1 MKDFYIA
8 DAASFENQP
17 ITSFFCIAAISARD
31 RKGSGQYL
39 AITLADKT
47 GQFEARMWEDF
58 AEALQT
64 CPTGSYVKGQGQIS
78 KYQGKFQITLT
89 KLRLAAASE
98 IDTADFVPTTQYDI
112 PTMAAELRSYVA
124 AFRNPHLRRLVLAFL
139 DDPTLGPAFIEAPAA
154 KRLHHAWIGGLLEH
168 VLHLVRICLATAP
181 FYPEVDPDLL
191 VTGAILHD
199 IGKVRELSWGSS
211 FDYTLEGQLIG
222 HISIAQGLLH
232 EKIAQLNAEAASASQ
247 DLSSRPESAFF
258 ADVAERPAAPPPPL
272 DPSATEPFPQ
282 NLRLLIEH
290 MILSHHGKLE
300 FGSPK
305 LPMTPE
311 AMLLSALDDL
321 EAKFQALRNEF
332 ANAAAAGRPASEP
345 TEWVR
350 SMDRP
355 LFNSQA
361 WLDKGAGTRQ
371 VQPASQKVQLD
382 SKEAQHQAKST
393 PAAEVV
399 HKVHDAPLSATATA
413 QLNEPLLPL
422 GDAITPQEIR
432 SSDFLV
438 KPRMWKFPKG
448 HIGASVGTAKW
459 RRAILERVTA
469 EVTSGRFVE
478 SVHFR
483 QRMAERQFDKSDLQ
497 ECLTTGTIDN
507 NPKNDPE
514 RYSDVEVEYVIFIV
528 EGKSKENTPMKV
540 LFGLRD
546 DYDPL
551 FITVYAP
558 KSAGGVK
565 VRRGI
570 MWDAD

>member
-17 ITSFFCIAAISARD
+17 ITSFFCIASISARD

-39 AITLADKT
+39 ALTLADKT
-47 GQFEARMWEDF
+47 GQFEARMWDDF
-58 AEALQT
+58 ADALKT
-64 CPTGSYVKGQGQIS
+64 CPTGSYVKAQGQIS

-98 IDTADFVPTTQYDI
+98 IDTADFIPTTQYDI
-112 PTMAAELRSYVA
+112 AAMNAELRSYVA

-139 DDPTLGPAFIEAPAA
+139 DDPTLGPQFIEAPAA

-168 VLHLVRICLATAP
+168 VLCLVRICLATAP

-199 IGKVRELSWGSS
+199 IGKVRELSWGST

-258 ADVAERPAAPPPPL
+258 ADVAERPAVVGGVTTPSPTQTLFEATQSTRISSGLQPTESGLVEAGALAP
-272 DPSATEPFPQ
+272 APFPQ

-321 EAKFQALRNEF
+321 EAKFQTLRNEF
-332 ANAAAAGRPASEP
+332 ANAQSTNRPASEP

-361 WLDKGAGTRQ
+361 WLQST
-371 VQPASQKVQLD
+371 QP
-382 SKEAQHQAKST
+382 
-393 PAAEVV
+393 
-399 HKVHDAPLSATATA
+399 
-413 QLNEPLLPL
+413 
-422 GDAITPQEIR
+422 
-432 SSDFLV
+432 
-438 KPRMWKFPKG
+438 KPTK
-448 HIGASVGTAKW
+448 
-459 RRAILERVTA
+459 
-469 EVTSGRFVE
+469 
-478 SVHFR
+478 
-483 QRMAERQFDKSDLQ
+483 D
-497 ECLTTGTIDN
+497 
-507 NPKNDPE
+507 
-514 RYSDVEVEYVIFIV
+514 
-528 EGKSKENTPMKV
+528 
-540 LFGLRD
+540 
-546 DYDPL
+546 
-551 FITVYAP
+551 
-558 KSAGGVK
+558 
-565 VRRGI
+565 
-570 MWDAD
+570 

>member
-17 ITSFFCIAAISARD
+17 ITSFFCIASISARD

-39 AITLADKT
+39 ALTLADKT
-47 GQFEARMWEDF
+47 GQFEARMWDDF
-58 AEALQT
+58 ADALKT
-64 CPTGSYVKGQGQIS
+64 CTAGSYVKAQGQIS

-98 IDTADFVPTTQYDI
+98 IDTADFIPTTQYDI
-112 PTMAAELRSYVA
+112 AAMNAELRSYVA

-139 DDPTLGPAFIEAPAA
+139 DDPTLGPQFIEAPAA

-168 VLHLVRICLATAP
+168 VLCLVRICLATAP

-199 IGKVRELSWGSS
+199 IGKVRELSWGST

-232 EKIAQLNAEAASASQ
+232 EKIAILNAEAAVREAGSSSGLQPTESGTITEVGLFPPQPATPSLAPAS
-247 DLSSRPESAFF
+247 
-258 ADVAERPAAPPPPL
+258 VAV
-272 DPSATEPFPQ
+272 DGATEPFPPQ
-282 NLRLLIEH
+282 LRILIEH

-321 EAKFQALRNEF
+321 EAKFQTLRNEF
-332 ANAAAAGRPASEP
+332 ANAQAAGRPVSEP

-361 WLDKGAGTRQ
+361 WLQ
-371 VQPASQKVQLD
+371 
-382 SKEAQHQAKST
+382 ST
-393 PAAEVV
+393 Q
-399 HKVHDAPLSATATA
+399 T
-413 QLNEPLLPL
+413 
-422 GDAITPQEIR
+422 
-432 SSDFLV
+432 
-438 KPRMWKFPKG
+438 KPTK
-448 HIGASVGTAKW
+448 
-459 RRAILERVTA
+459 
-469 EVTSGRFVE
+469 
-478 SVHFR
+478 
-483 QRMAERQFDKSDLQ
+483 D
-497 ECLTTGTIDN
+497 
-507 NPKNDPE
+507 
-514 RYSDVEVEYVIFIV
+514 
-528 EGKSKENTPMKV
+528 
-540 LFGLRD
+540 
-546 DYDPL
+546 
-551 FITVYAP
+551 
-558 KSAGGVK
+558 
-565 VRRGI
+565 
-570 MWDAD
+570 